1 MPQALHLPQRAL
13 NQIYYYTAAIPAFR
27 RWRQEDEKFK
37 GILGYILS
45 SRVPGLYEILFHK
58 KNRRWAKEP
67 VGPEG
72 KQGRRRE
79 EEEERG
85 RERREEEEEEE
96 KFLTVSQNLE
106 PTGAYA
112 G

>member
-1 MPQALHLPQRAL
+1 M
-13 NQIYYYTAAIPAFR
+13 
-27 RWRQEDEKFK
+27 
-37 GILGYILS
+37 S

-58 KNRRWAKEP
+58 KNRRWAKGP

-79 EEEERG
+79 EEERG
-85 RERREEEEEEE
+85 RGRREEEEE

-112 G
+112 GDEEQSAERSS